1 MTARTDIAPPLAR
14 IAIAIADYL
23 LPLTE
28 TQRDDVIARA
38 LCVVE
43 DDSPAADTPI
53 PYRVTERQPPVSA
66 CDDVPEP
73 ATPARPS
80 RRRVAA
86 TRKAATA
93 EIEAAARSI
102 VEVLSGHTEGMTKA
116 GLANALNMDVGGYR
130 FKDALHHVV
139 SSGRIRAQGN
149 TNSRRYMPAKQGV

>member
-1 MTARTDIAPPLAR
+1 MTAKVPLAR
-14 IAIAIADYL
+14 IEIAIADYL
-23 LPLTE
+23 IPLTPE
-28 TQRDDVIARA
+28 QRDDVIVRA

-43 DDSPAADTPI
+43 DGSPAADTPI
-53 PYRVTERQPPVSA
+53 PYVPTERHPVTA

-73 ATPARPS
+73 VAQERPS

-102 VEVLSGHTEGMTKA
+102 VEVLSGHTEGMTK
-116 GLANALNMDVGGYR
+116 GQLANALNMDVGGYR

-139 SSGRIRAQGN
+139 SSGRIRATGN
-149 TNSRRYMPAKQGV
+149 TINRRYLPAAKKES